1 MVRISSVRRR
11 HRLIEATGMQFGI
24 FSTKFLFVI
33 RHLLRRFSC
42 VCLNLTVD
50 LCFIS
55 FHHPPWGFAHSF
67 WGSWSPSVL
76 KLLHL
81 KYLKWTYLRS
91 CIHFIICFTFNES
104 CQYCFFFFCFLD
116 SISFSF
122 IELAASLNYAF
133 DSGIKFTLH
142 PTFLEWQW
150 NNDVNEQRKRLA
162 ISFQIEYDEARKCY
176 WIRSEFIESVGWN
189 LLNFQQS
196 QSEERMEPIQSL
208 ISRVPKSIQIS
219 SNRFS

>member
-91 CIHFIICFTFNES
+91 CIHFIICFAFNES
-104 CQYCFFFFCFLD
+104 CQYCFFFFVSSTVFHFHSLSSLQVWIMH
-116 SISFSF
+116 SIV
-122 IELAASLNYAF
+122 ELNS
-133 DSGIKFTLH
+133 H
-142 PTFLEWQW
+142 
-150 NNDVNEQRKRLA
+150 
-162 ISFQIEYDEARKCY
+162 
-176 WIRSEFIESVGWN
+176 
-189 LLNFQQS
+189 
-196 QSEERMEPIQSL
+196 
-208 ISRVPKSIQIS
+208 SIQ
-219 SNRFS
+219 RFLSDNETMMLMNNGNG